1 MNNGAKM
8 LGLEHIEAEATVLG
22 TAIRDLAFAVDVQD
36 RLAAD
41 AFTVP
46 ENQLI
51 YEALGNLLHGIEP
64 VDTQAIVNMANGI
77 ARQKNVK
84 VVVSREYV
92 SGLAGD
98 FFKASGYITTL
109 QSYRDLRTMSDFAFW
124 FVAKVQDK
132 PNPEQLFIEASDKF
146 RQLMPKSAGSGW
158 VYGWDTAQ
166 MRKQIIADRKVQ
178 LANGDRKTFDYPWTS
193 WNKVAFPLREGMI
206 GTLYGPTK
214 AGKSNYFDMIAE
226 HWAKFGHHTVLV
238 HLEDALD
245 YKLDRRSARHSK
257 VDYNRIVSGELNA
270 SEEKAL
276 DDAEKE
282 MQDYF
287 STRLHYYH
295 APGKTMHEI
304 SLEIDR
310 RRQEGVCDCVV
321 LDYLD
326 KVQPSREQV
335 KLFGDKVYER
345 QAHDMELLKSC
356 MERNSI
362 PCFTGG
368 QGTKEM
374 QDNTELDMKNIAGS
388 GQKLHKAQLVM
399 MFGRKR
405 VGANGMRDSNDR
417 LIAKPGS
424 LSPIIDIGVVA
435 QNQEEGG
442 TWQQLLVGKNFL
454 IKDMPTQ

>member
-64 VDTQAIVNMANGI
+64 VDTQAIVNMANGL
-77 ARQKNVK
+77 ARQKNTK
-84 VVVSREYV
+84 TVVSREYV

-146 RQLMPKSAGSGW
+146 RQLMPKSSGSGW
-158 VYGWDTAQ
+158 VYGWDTA
-166 MRKQIIADRKVQ
+166 KLHEQILKDRKTQ
-178 LANGDRKTFDYPWTS
+178 LANGERKTFDFPWAS
-193 WNKVAFPLREGMI
+193 WNKEVFPLRGGMI
-206 GTLYGPTK
+206 GTLYAPTK
-214 AGKSNYFDMIAE
+214 AGKSTFFDMIAE
-226 HWAKFGHHTVLV
+226 YWAMIGHQTVV
-238 HLEDALD
+238 IHLEDALD
-245 YKLDRRSARHSK
+245 YKLDRRKARYGK
-257 VDYNRIVSGELNA
+257 VEYNRIVSGDVNEYE
-270 SEEKAL
+270 SKAL
-276 DDAEKE
+276 AEAE
-282 MQDYF
+282 QYMSDFF
-287 STRLHYYH
+287 STRLHYWH
-295 APGKTMHEI
+295 AAGKTMHEI
-304 SLEIDR
+304 CMEIDR
-310 RRQEGVCDCVV
+310 RKQEGVCDCVV
-321 LDYLD
+321 LDYID
-326 KVQPSREQV
+326 KVQASREQV

-345 QAHDMELLKSC
+345 QAHDMELLKNC

-374 QDNTELDMKNIAGS
+374 QDSTELNMKNIAGS

-405 VGANGMRDSNDR
+405 VGANGMCDFDGTP
-417 LIAKPGS
+417 IAKPGS

-435 QNQEEGG
+435 QNQGDGG

-454 IKDMPTQ
+454 IKDMPSQ